1 MPVVI
6 HNRSTYDY
14 HLIIK
19 ELAKEFKGN
28 IECLG
33 ENTEKYIT
41 FSVPVKKE
49 KKNNKL
55 LTYKLKF
62 IDSYRFM
69 DRPLASLVDNLS
81 EINNKDCKKCMER
94 NKIKSECQ
102 YIKRKDNRL
111 IYKCKRCDD
120 ISAKPINELSKK
132 FPNTYQ
138 FCNKDPNKFILLLRK
153 SVYPYEYMND

>member
-1 MPVVI
+1 M
-6 HNRSTYDY
+6 
-14 HLIIK
+14 
-19 ELAKEFKGN
+19 
-28 IECLG
+28 
-33 ENTEKYIT
+33 
-41 FSVPVKKE
+41 
-49 KKNNKL
+49 
-55 LTYKLKF
+55 YKRKF

-69 DRPLASLVDNLS
+69 DRSLASLVDNLS

-111 IYKCKRCDD
+111 IYKCKRCGD